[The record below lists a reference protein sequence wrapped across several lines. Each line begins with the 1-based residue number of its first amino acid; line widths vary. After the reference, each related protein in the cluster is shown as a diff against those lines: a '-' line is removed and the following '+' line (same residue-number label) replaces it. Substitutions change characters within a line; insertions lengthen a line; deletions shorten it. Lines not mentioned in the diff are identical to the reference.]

1 MHESLQFKDRFIH
14 RPRLQEFTYVGAFA
28 YHVVIVTRDRQ
39 PLLHDDLATQAIA
52 ELERVAAATSFDVL
66 AYVIMPDHIH
76 VLLNGMTDASD
87 LVRFVQRFKQATA
100 YEFKQRAGDGLW
112 QHSFFDHVVRGD
124 EDVLPIAR
132 YIIDNPVEA
141 GLMDAGRRWLFSRG
155 TLVDGDS
162 TLHALWEP
170 SR

>member
-1 MHESLQFKDRFIH
+1 MTTKDRRKSLVGEFA
-14 RPRLQEFTYVGAFA
+14 RFAQEA
-28 YHVVIVTRDRQ
+28 
-39 PLLHDDLATQAIA
+39 
-52 ELERVAAATSFDVL
+52 LERTATAASFELLTYTV
-66 AYVIMPDHIH
+66 MPDHVH
-76 VLLNGMTDASD
+76 VLALATSEAASP
-87 LVRFVQRFKQATA
+87 VRFVQRFKQATG

-112 QHSFFDHVVRGD
+112 QQSFFDHVVRGD

-141 GLMDAGRRWLFSRG
+141 GLMEAGRRWPFSGG

-170 SR
+170 RR